1 MSRSQEEG
9 RWHSEVPGERESQK
23 PAGVPSWN
31 GNRCEEGGIGNS
43 ATFISK
49 NVLGK
54 SPKLSE
60 NLDAEGAV
68 TKPDSYPKSF
78 TCPVPLV
85 LNPTGAN
92 SRLSFCSHS
101 VPCPGDT
108 VMDEVVESP
117 FHLSQGV

>member
-1 MSRSQEEG
+1 MKR
-9 RWHSEVPGERESQK
+9 V
-23 PAGVPSWN
+23 
-31 GNRCEEGGIGNS
+31 GIGDS

-60 NLDAEGAV
+60 NLGAQGAM
-68 TKPDSYPKSF
+68 TMADSYPKSF

-85 LNPTGAN
+85 LVPTGAD
-92 SRLSFCSHS
+92 SRLSFCSHH

-108 VMDEVVESP
+108 VLYEVDESP